1 MDTLVQVVTTAFWG
15 LLLLSALVFLHEG
28 GHFLAARACGVRV
41 TEYFLGLP
49 CRFNLSH
56 TSKRIGTKFGITPIL
71 LGGYAMICGMDPTSS
86 PIAPAVLT
94 FVHRRGTATLG
105 DIAQELD
112 CSEDEALEACMQLM
126 EWGSIAPARDT
137 ASEGS
142 NLDDSYPSAFAAAS
156 RDAAGATIFD
166 GRRFDRA
173 HATRE
178 GEPWQPPMDENAFF
192 ELEKSRT
199 YIGKGFWPRAFML
212 VAGILVNLITGL
224 LLLMSIYSLVGVEV
238 TVNENIVGSV
248 EAGSA
253 AEAAG
258 LMPGDEIIS
267 IDGVETQTWT
277 DVYNAIQGAAG
288 AGSFEITF
296 IQSDTQHS
304 ATVELEAGEMLGIGI
319 PTQVVRLNPVDS
331 ARLSISYVVE
341 TARSI
346 FDLFNP
352 QHTME
357 MLENTTS
364 IVGISVMS
372 AQAAAQGPTTF
383 LMLAALIS
391 FSLGLMNLLPI
402 PPLDGG
408 KLIIEIIQAVT
419 RREVPLNVQSAISYV
434 GVALF
439 LALFV
444 LVLRNDIIRFIL

>member
-49 CRFNLSH
+49 CRFNLSY
-56 TSKRIGTKFGITPIL
+56 TSKCIGTKFGITPIL

-86 PIAPAVLT
+86 PMAPVVLT
-94 FVHRRGTATLG
+94 FVHRRGTVTLSE
-105 DIAQELD
+105 IARELD

-126 EWGSIAPARDT
+126 EWGSIAPVRDT
-137 ASEGS
+137 ASEDS
-142 NLDDSYPSAFAAAS
+142 NLDDSYPSAFAAVS

-173 HATRE
+173 HATHE

-238 TVNENIVGSV
+238 TVDENIVGSV

-346 FDLFNP
+346 LDLFNP

-444 LVLRNDIIRFIL
+444 FVLRNDIIRFIL

>member
-1 MDTLVQVVTTAFWG
+1 
-15 LLLLSALVFLHEG
+15 
-28 GHFLAARACGVRV
+28 
-41 TEYFLGLP
+41 
-49 CRFNLSH
+49 
-56 TSKRIGTKFGITPIL
+56 
-71 LGGYAMICGMDPTSS
+71 
-86 PIAPAVLT
+86 
-94 FVHRRGTATLG
+94 
-105 DIAQELD
+105 
-112 CSEDEALEACMQLM
+112 MQLM

-137 ASEGS
+137 ASEDS
-142 NLDDSYPSAFAAAS
+142 NLDDSNPSAFAAVS

-346 FDLFNP
+346 LDLFNP

-434 GVALF
+434 GIALF

-444 LVLRNDIIRFIL
+444 FVLRNDIIRFIL

>member
-71 LGGYAMICGMDPTSS
+71 LGGYAMICGMDPTSN
-86 PIAPAVLT
+86 PMAPAVLT

-105 DIAQELD
+105 EIARELD

-126 EWGSIAPARDT
+126 EWGSITPARDT
-137 ASEGS
+137 ASEDS
-142 NLDDSYPSAFAAAS
+142 NLDDSYPSAFAAVS
-156 RDAAGATIFD
+156 RDATGATIFD

-277 DVYNAIQGAAG
+277 DVYNALQDAAG
-288 AGSFEITF
+288 VGSFEITF

-304 ATVELEAGEMLGIGI
+304 ATVELEEGEMLGIGI

-346 FDLFNP
+346 LDLFNP

-444 LVLRNDIIRFIL
+444 FVLRNDIIRFIL

>member
-86 PIAPAVLT
+86 PMAPAVLT
-94 FVHRRGTATLG
+94 FVHRRGTATLSE
-105 DIAQELD
+105 IARELD

-142 NLDDSYPSAFAAAS
+142 NLDDSYPSAFAAVS

-166 GRRFDRA
+166 GRR
-173 HATRE
+173 
-178 GEPWQPPMDENAFF
+178 F

-258 LMPGDEIIS
+258 LMPGDEIIA

-346 FDLFNP
+346 LDLFNP
-352 QHTME
+352 QRTME

-391 FSLGLMNLLPI
+391 FSHGLMNLLPI

-444 LVLRNDIIRFIL
+444 FVLRNDIIRFIL

>member
-71 LGGYAMICGMDPTSS
+71 LGGYAMICGMDPTSC
-86 PIAPAVLT
+86 PMAPAVLT
-94 FVHRRGTATLG
+94 FVHRRGTATLD
-105 DIAQELD
+105 DIARELD

-126 EWGSIAPARDT
+126 EWSSIAPARDT
-137 ASEGS
+137 ASEDS
-142 NLDDSYPSAFAAAS
+142 NLDDSYPSAFAAVS
-156 RDAAGATIFD
+156 RDAKGATIFD

-199 YIGKGFWPRAFML
+199 YSGKGFWPRAFML

-224 LLLMSIYSLVGVEV
+224 LLLMSIYSIVGVEV
-238 TVNENIVGSV
+238 TVDENIVGSV
-248 EAGSA
+248 EVGSA
-253 AEAAG
+253 AEAVG

-267 IDGVETQTWT
+267 IDGVETKTWT
-277 DVYNAIQGAAG
+277 DVYNAIQSAAG
-288 AGSFEITF
+288 TGSFEITF
-296 IQSDTQHS
+296 MQNEAQHS
-304 ATVELEAGEMLGIGI
+304 ATVELEEGEMLGIGI
-319 PTQVVRLNPVDS
+319 PTQVVRLNLVDS

-346 FDLFNP
+346 LDLFNP

-444 LVLRNDIIRFIL
+444 FVLRNDIIRFIL

>member
-49 CRFNLSH
+49 CRFNLSY

-86 PIAPAVLT
+86 PMAPAVLT
-94 FVHRRGTATLG
+94 FVHRRGIATLG
-105 DIAQELD
+105 DIARELD

-137 ASEGS
+137 ASEDS
-142 NLDDSYPSAFAAAS
+142 NLDDSYPSAFAAVS
-156 RDAAGATIFD
+156 RDAKGATIFD

-304 ATVELEAGEMLGIGI
+304 ATVELEEGEMLGIGI

-346 FDLFNP
+346 LDLFNP

-364 IVGISVMS
+364 IVGISVM
-372 AQAAAQGPTTF
+372 
-383 LMLAALIS
+383 L
-391 FSLGLMNLLPI
+391 
-402 PPLDGG
+402 
-408 KLIIEIIQAVT
+408 
-419 RREVPLNVQSAISYV
+419 Y
-434 GVALF
+434 
-439 LALFV
+439 
-444 LVLRNDIIRFIL
+444 

>member
-71 LGGYAMICGMDPTSS
+71 LGGYAMICGMDPMSS
-86 PIAPAVLT
+86 PMAPAVLT
-94 FVHRRGTATLG
+94 FVHRRGTATLSE
-105 DIAQELD
+105 IARELD
-112 CSEDEALEACMQLM
+112 CSEDEALEACLRLM

-137 ASEGS
+137 ASEDS
-142 NLDDSYPSAFAAAS
+142 NLDDSYPSAFAAVS

-346 FDLFNP
+346 LDLFNP

-444 LVLRNDIIRFIL
+444 FVLRNDIIRFIL